1 MPKQTERGEILQGL
15 RSSIKSGKPVL
26 AAGCSCG
33 LVAKAAELGGADL
46 IIVYST
52 GKSRLMGLPTSRI
65 GDSNAVTLDMC
76 HELLNVVQDT
86 PIIGGI
92 EATDPTRMD
101 LEKLLGRFLQAG
113 YSGVINFPTI
123 GIFDRY
129 RKIREQV
136 GFGFDRELELIKL
149 ARRQDVFTMAYVFS
163 PEDAE
168 KMAEA
173 GVDCIVGHVGPTTGG
188 LVGFT
193 YEDSKE
199 AAISVL
205 AEILQAAKSI
215 NPDIIPLA
223 HGGPFATPED
233 TRYLY
238 ENTES
243 VGFVGASSIE
253 RIPLEKAVTETVKE
267 FKSVPLG
274 TMPRTK

>member
-1 MPKQTERGEILQGL
+1 MPKQIGREEILL
-15 RSSIKSGKPVL
+15 RLRNSIKIGKPIL

-33 LVAKAAELGGADL
+33 LIAKAAELGGADL

-65 GDSNAVTLDMC
+65 GDSNAITLDMC
-76 HELLNVVQDT
+76 DELLNVIQDT
-86 PIIGGI
+86 PVIGGV

-101 LEKLLGRFLQAG
+101 LEKLLGRFLEAG
-113 YSGVINFPTI
+113 YSGIINFPTI

-129 RKIREQV
+129 RKLREQV
-136 GFGFDRELELIKL
+136 GFGFDREVEMIRL
-149 ARRQDVFTMAYVFS
+149 ARRQGVFTIAYVFS
-163 PEDAE
+163 PEDSE
-168 KMAEA
+168 KMAEE
-173 GVDCIVGHVGPTTGG
+173 GVDCVVGHVGPTTGG
-188 LVGFT
+188 LVGFK

-199 AAISVL
+199 FAVSVL
-205 AEILQAAKSI
+205 RRILQAAKAT
-215 NPDIIPLA
+215 NPNIILLA

-253 RIPLEKAVTETVKE
+253 RIPIEKAVKETVKA

-274 TMPRTK
+274 AMPGTK